1 MKRNKILWLGAILFS
16 TALCCSCSSDDDD
29 STNSVTRSDNT
40 ADKTLYAIARQGDD
54 APLPYK
60 AEIPMFSLSDIESFN
75 TATGEITFKNT
86 VVFDNHV
93 FYDGSCRYRVYFYSG
108 DDLLFDATA
117 LSWVS
122 SAAYFD
128 KLTFQCDFFN
138 GREDVSKASGRH
150 FYLTYGYPGTIDGD
164 ESLKELKKKNA
175 DGMERF
181 LSILSKAGKIV
192 NAE

>member
-16 TALCCSCSSDDDD
+16 TTLCCSCSSDDND
-29 STNSVTRSDNT
+29 SIAPITRADNT
-40 ADKTLYAIARQGDD
+40 VDKTLYAIARQGDD
-54 APLPYK
+54 APIQYK
-60 AEIPMFSLSDIESFN
+60 AEIPMFSLSDIDSFN
-75 TATGEITFKNT
+75 TATGEMTFKNT

-93 FYDGSCRYRVYFYSG
+93 FYDGACRYRVYFYSG

-117 LSWVS
+117 VSWVS

-128 KLTFQCDFFN
+128 QLTFQCDFY

-150 FYLTYGYPGTIDGD
+150 FYLTYGYPGTVEGD
-164 ESLKELKKKNA
+164 DSIEELKKKNA
-175 DGMERF
+175 AGMERF
-181 LSILSKAGKIV
+181 LSILGKARKIV

>member
-16 TALCCSCSSDDDD
+16 TTLCCSCSSDDND
-29 STNSVTRSDNT
+29 SIAPITRADNT

-54 APLPYK
+54 APIQYK
-60 AEIPMFSLSDIESFN
+60 AEIPMFSLSDIDSFN

-93 FYDGSCRYRVYFYSG
+93 FYDGACRYRVYFYSG
-108 DDLLFDATA
+108 DDLLFEATA
-117 LSWVS
+117 VSWVS

-128 KLTFQCDFFN
+128 QLTFQCDFY

-150 FYLTYGYPGTIDGD
+150 FYLTYGYPGTVEGD
-164 ESLKELKKKNA
+164 DSIEELKKKNA
-175 DGMERF
+175 AGMERF
-181 LSILSKAGKIV
+181 LSILGKARKIV

>member
-16 TALCCSCSSDDDD
+16 TTLCCSCSSDDND
-29 STNSVTRSDNT
+29 SIAPITRADNT
-40 ADKTLYAIARQGDD
+40 ADKTLYAIARQGND
-54 APLPYK
+54 APIQYK
-60 AEIPMFSLSDIESFN
+60 AEIPMFSLSDIDSFN

-93 FYDGSCRYRVYFYSG
+93 FYDGACRYRVYFYSG

-117 LSWVS
+117 VSWVS

-128 KLTFQCDFFN
+128 QLTFQCDFY

-150 FYLTYGYPGTIDGD
+150 FYLTYGYPGTVEGD
-164 ESLKELKKKNA
+164 DSIEELKKKNA
-175 DGMERF
+175 AGMERF
-181 LSILSKAGKIV
+181 LSILGKARKIV

>member
-16 TALCCSCSSDDDD
+16 TTLCCSCSSDDND
-29 STNSVTRSDNT
+29 SIAPITRADNT

-54 APLPYK
+54 APIQYK
-60 AEIPMFSLSDIESFN
+60 AEIPMFSLSDIDSFN
-75 TATGEITFKNT
+75 TATGEMTFKNT

-93 FYDGSCRYRVYFYSG
+93 FYDGACRYRVYFYSG

-117 LSWVS
+117 VSWVS

-128 KLTFQCDFFN
+128 QLTFQCDFY

-150 FYLTYGYPGTIDGD
+150 FYLTYGYPGTVEGD
-164 ESLKELKKKNA
+164 DSIEELKKKNA
-175 DGMERF
+175 AGMERF
-181 LSILSKAGKIV
+181 LSILGKARKIV